1 MNYILSKEKPQIFD
15 WILYNEQIYK
25 IKHISESQN
34 VIVLISCNQQQL
46 LQLRLTYEHYEN
58 LTKIEEPIFNIGDI
72 IVYNG
77 TYLHGPDINDPDIN
91 ESESPIFATVLD
103 DEADSIYKY
112 KLKICDSDTVFYSTS
127 FELEQIK
134 L

>member
-72 IVYNG
+72 IVYKG
-77 TYLHGPDINDPDIN
+77 TYLYSPNGTDIN

>member
-1 MNYILSKEKPQIFD
+1 MNYILSKEKPDIFD
-15 WILYNEQIYK
+15 WVLYDEQIYK
-25 IKHISESQN
+25 VKHINESQN

-72 IVYNG
+72 IVYKG
-77 TYLHGPDINDPDIN
+77 TYLHDPDINDRDIN
-91 ESESPIFATVLD
+91 ESESLIFATILD
-103 DEADSIYKY
+103 DESDSIYKY
-112 KLKICDSDTVFYSTS
+112 KLKICDSDTIFYSTS

>member
-1 MNYILSKEKPQIFD
+1 MNYILSKEKPDIFD
-15 WILYNEQIYK
+15 WVLYDEQIYK
-25 IKHISESQN
+25 VKHISESQN

-46 LQLRLTYEHYEN
+46 SQLRLTYEHYKN

-72 IVYNG
+72 IVYKG
-77 TYLHGPDINDPDIN
+77 TYLYSPNGTDIN

-103 DEADSIYKY
+103 DDADSIYKY
-112 KLKICDSDTVFYSTS
+112 KLKICDSDTIFYSTS